1 MPGSVPVPVIV
12 LLFFLTYFKVE
23 TGFGY
28 PSNCNRIPGSY
39 NVKCCKSLSLIIGMK
54 KAGSRALLEFL
65 NLHPDV
71 RAPWPEIHFFDNQYE
86 RGLDWYRSQM
96 HATYAGTTSFWH
108 WRFYVGARGHRPPTS
123 CPAPPPIFSR
133 SYSYTV

>member
-1 MPGSVPVPVIV
+1 
-12 LLFFLTYFKVE
+12 
-23 TGFGY
+23 
-28 PSNCNRIPGSY
+28 
-39 NVKCCKSLSLIIGMK
+39 MK

-133 SYSYTV
+133 SYSYTVWSAIGIILLSVRLSVCLSVTLCIVALRVGVQG